1 MVREIE
7 AHYGQSLEAYSEAI
21 KINPNSAVY
30 YANRAFAHIK
40 MEAYG
45 AALTD
50 ANSAIELDPD
60 YVKGYYRRGSA
71 NFCLGHYKEA
81 LKDFKRVVKLKPRN
95 ATARN
100 KLKECEKAVKRMAFG
115 AAIASGEAT
124 DEASPFDNLD
134 YDSIAVEDS
143 YTGPRFDGDI
153 TVSFVEELIATFK
166 AQGKLHRK
174 YALKLLALAKP
185 IFAAEPSLVDVPVN
199 DAFTVCGDV
208 HGQFYD
214 FCNIF
219 ELNGPPSETNPYLFN
234 GDFVDRGSFGVEII
248 FTMLAYKVLYPKAF
262 FMTRGNHESKN
273 MNQMYGFEGEVKAK
287 YDDRTMRLFTDL
299 FNSLPL
305 CVVLGGKVI
314 VMHGGLFSRDDVTL
328 DDIRAIDRFCQPPD
342 EGLMC
347 EILWSDP
354 HPYPGRAPSKRG
366 VGVAFGPDV
375 TKRFLEANGLEL
387 LVRSHEVKDEG
398 YLIEADGKLITV
410 FSAPNYCDQVGNKGA
425 FIRFDSEL
433 KPHITSFEAV
443 PHPNVKPMAYAG
455 PSLMSLFGL

>member
-199 DAFTVCGDV
+199 DAFTV
-208 HGQFYD
+208 
-214 FCNIF
+214 
-219 ELNGPPSETNPYLFN
+219 
-234 GDFVDRGSFGVEII
+234 
-248 FTMLAYKVLYPKAF
+248 
-262 FMTRGNHESKN
+262 
-273 MNQMYGFEGEVKAK
+273 
-287 YDDRTMRLFTDL
+287 
-299 FNSLPL
+299 
-305 CVVLGGKVI
+305 
-314 VMHGGLFSRDDVTL
+314 
-328 DDIRAIDRFCQPPD
+328 
-342 EGLMC
+342 
-347 EILWSDP
+347 
-354 HPYPGRAPSKRG
+354 
-366 VGVAFGPDV
+366 
-375 TKRFLEANGLEL
+375 
-387 LVRSHEVKDEG
+387 
-398 YLIEADGKLITV
+398 
-410 FSAPNYCDQVGNKGA
+410 
-425 FIRFDSEL
+425 
-433 KPHITSFEAV
+433 
-443 PHPNVKPMAYAG
+443 
-455 PSLMSLFGL
+455 